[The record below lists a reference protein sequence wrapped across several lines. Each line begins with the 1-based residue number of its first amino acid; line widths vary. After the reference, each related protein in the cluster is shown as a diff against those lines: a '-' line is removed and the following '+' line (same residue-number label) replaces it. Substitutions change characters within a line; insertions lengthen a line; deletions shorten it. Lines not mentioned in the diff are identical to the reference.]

1 MVAQQYEIATENC
14 THKNTHQYA
23 GFNAY
28 RDSYYKCEDCGA
40 VSIVPCSPQEDT
52 LKFGEVV

>member
-1 MVAQQYEIATENC
+1 MGAPYEIKTENC

-28 RDSYYKCEDCGA
+28 RDSYHKCEDCGA
-40 VSIVPCSPQEDT
+40 VSIVPCSPREGT
-52 LKFGEVV
+52 LDFGEVI